1 MVEFQ
6 CQWNAEFRL
15 HWKTEC
21 RMPTAFQKPSIL
33 PFLGK
38 CHWSHIAD
46 KDCGIWYNKEIN
58 VWEIGLGHNEIAPKK
73 FDINDGYGYIRTV
86 QDGPCPTVANTFE
99 YRNIGW
105 KPAPINSVIIKCAK

>member
-1 MVEFQ
+1 MFLTYSVKREFIAG
-6 CQWNAEFRL
+6 NYKKETSL
-15 HWKTEC
+15 YN
-21 RMPTAFQKPSIL
+21 
-33 PFLGK
+33 GK